1 MGKAMK
7 ISLIFTTNELN
18 PNFSELSFREDG
30 VGYIPP
36 LTLLT
41 VAALFEKAGVEVQLL
56 DLDAERLTY
65 NQALERINKF
75 SPDLLGFTL
84 STYSFHPILKWIKK
98 FRKDTGIPVIVG
110 GLHVGLFSEEIM
122 TYPEIDY
129 IIIGEGEEPIPD
141 FVRAFQN
148 NRNFNGIKSIGY
160 RENGRVIIDKTER
173 YVKDLDSVPFPSRHL
188 IKNELYSNILTRKK
202 NFTAMLSARGCP
214 FRCSFCNQN
223 KPAYRSRSPQNLFAE
238 IKENYEKY
246 GIREFDIY
254 DTTFTAN
261 KKRVHEICE
270 MINNE
275 KLDVSWT
282 IRSRVDMV
290 NEQVL
295 DAVKKSGCHTIM
307 YGIESSN
314 QEILKQ
320 MRKDISMEKIRS
332 SIEYTN
338 KIGIETLGF
347 FMLGY
352 PGETRETMED
362 TIRFSLELPLDYVQ
376 YTVIVPYPDAEI
388 YEYYRKNGLDDY
400 WREYTLDA
408 SKERKLELIGTEV
421 TREEAGRCVAK
432 AYRRFYFRPR
442 IIWRRVTRLTS
453 FGEFKRMAVG
463 AFGILKN
470 LFFYKNQT
478 LDKTIH

>member
-1 MGKAMK
+1 MK
-7 ISLIFTTNELN
+7 VSLIFTTNELN

-30 VGYIPP
+30 VGYVPP

-56 DLDAERLTY
+56 DIDAERLTY
-65 NQALERINKF
+65 NQVLERINRF
-75 SPDLLGFTL
+75 APDLLGFTL
-84 STYSFHPILKWIKK
+84 STYSFHPIMRWIKK
-98 FRKDTGIPVIVG
+98 LKKNTGIPVIVG
-110 GLHVGLFSEEIM
+110 GMHAGLFSEEIM

-148 NRNFNGIKSIGY
+148 GRKFDGVKSIGY
-160 RENGRVIIDKTER
+160 RKNGQVFIDKTTR
-173 YVKDLDSVPFPSRHL
+173 VVKDLDSIPFPARHL
-188 IKNELYSNILTRKK
+188 IKNELYSNVLTKKK

-214 FRCSFCNQN
+214 YRCSFCNQN
-223 KPAYRSRSPQNLFAE
+223 KASYRFRSPQNLFAE

-261 KKRVHEICE
+261 KKRVLDICE

-275 KLDVSWT
+275 GLDVSWT
-282 IRSRVDMV
+282 IRSRVDTV
-290 NEQVL
+290 NGQVL
-295 DAVKKSGCHTIM
+295 DAVKKAGCHTIM

-314 QEILKQ
+314 PEILKQ
-320 MRKDISMEKIRS
+320 MHKDISIEKVRNT
-332 SIEYTN
+332 IEYTH

-362 TIRFSLELPLDYVQ
+362 TIRFSLELPLDYAQ

-388 YEYYRKNGLDDY
+388 YEYYRKNGLEDY

-408 SKERKLELIGTEV
+408 AKERKLELIGAQV
-421 TREEAGRCVAK
+421 TREEAGRCVAA

-442 IIWRRVTRLTS
+442 IIWHRVAKLTS
-453 FGEFKRMAVG
+453 YSEFKRMAVG
-463 AFGILKN
+463 ALGILKN
-470 LFFYKNQT
+470 WIFYQNRS
-478 LDKTIH
+478 LDKTTH